1 MLDKSEGM
9 ERTWLRIKTSMF
21 PVNDSEEEASE
32 RREGKALAMV
42 KMHRRGGFD
51 TG

>member
-1 MLDKSEGM
+1 MEG
-9 ERTWLRIKTSMF
+9 TWFGIKRFMF

-32 RREGKALAMV
+32 STRSEGKALAMV
-42 KMHRRGGFD
+42 KMHRRGDFD